1 MHSSILHLVSR
12 QSVVYVSVALATFQP
27 LNRTHVQVMYLH
39 VHTCIHVHVVCLNRC
54 RWLVSGIAESLNSR
68 VYVTHEK
75 KATLECLQDA
85 RISSRVVRAPLDARV
100 HVVPMRDLK
109 YQVPHTYMYMYVAQ
123 IRVARYH

>member
-1 MHSSILHLVSR
+1 
-12 QSVVYVSVALATFQP
+12 
-27 LNRTHVQVMYLH
+27 MY
-39 VHTCIHVHVVCLNRC
+39 IHVHVVCLNRC

-100 HVVPMRDLK
+100 HVVPMRDLN